1 MVIRLVTYVLLV
13 NGLMILRLVE
23 GVDVGDRLERCLGR
37 GWAFMLEQL
46 YHMQIIKT
54 LSLYA
59 VSVIISDDMVQVTRK
74 DQKEANENIIRRFNR
89 RVLQSGVLANAKS
102 MMRFEK
108 PISKSERRKK
118 AIIRRERRADKTA
131 KMRLGVR

>member
-1 MVIRLVTYVLLV
+1 MHIFFLSVT
-13 NGLMILRLVE
+13 M
-23 GVDVGDRLERCLGR
+23 D
-37 GWAFMLEQL
+37 
-46 YHMQIIKT
+46 
-54 LSLYA
+54 S
-59 VSVIISDDMVQVTRK
+59 DMVQVTRK

>member
-1 MVIRLVTYVLLV
+1 MTYVLLV
-13 NGLMILRLVE
+13 NGVIIFRLVE
-23 GVDVGDRLERCLGR
+23 GVDIGDRLERCLGR

>member
-1 MVIRLVTYVLLV
+1 MYLKLGLQIWFFSVT
-13 NGLMILRLVE
+13 IL
-23 GVDVGDRLERCLGR
+23 
-37 GWAFMLEQL
+37 F
-46 YHMQIIKT
+46 H
-54 LSLYA
+54 
-59 VSVIISDDMVQVTRK
+59 MVQVTRK
-74 DQKEANENIIRRFNR
+74 DEREANENIIRRFNR